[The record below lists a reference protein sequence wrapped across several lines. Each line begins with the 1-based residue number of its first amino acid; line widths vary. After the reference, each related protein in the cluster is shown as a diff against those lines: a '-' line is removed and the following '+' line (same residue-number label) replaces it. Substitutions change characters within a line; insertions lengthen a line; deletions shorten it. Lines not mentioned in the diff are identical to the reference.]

1 MADTFEAKVQ
11 DQLERLQSQGVRAVE
26 ADIAARRMA
35 WLRQHVLPVKEP
47 GAITPRRA
55 FELLFFEHMR
65 LSPHDL
71 PVVSE
76 TEHEIVW
83 RSVNR
88 CPTLEVCA
96 RLGLD
101 TRQVCRAANEK
112 ATQVF
117 LSQLDPQLRF
127 LRSYTEI
134 RPHADYC
141 LERIVRI
148 DFDALMRM
156 AIAEAKISLAEG
168 NKGYG
173 AVVALGDEV
182 AGRAHDTAATEH
194 DPSLHAEVNAIRQA
208 ARRLGDAN
216 LSGAV
221 LVSSCEPCPMC
232 SSLAVWANLTTI
244 VYGIS
249 IAETA
254 KMGKA
259 RILVSSKEIVE
270 RSPVMVEVIGE
281 VLRNECRELY
291 I

>member
-1 MADTFEAKVQ
+1 MSDLFEAKVQ
-11 DQLERLQSQGVRAVE
+11 DQLEQLQTSGVRAVE
-26 ADIAARRMA
+26 AGIAARRLA
-35 WLRQHVLPVKEP
+35 WLRQHVPPVKEP
-47 GAITPRRA
+47 GSVTPRQA
-55 FELLFFEHMR
+55 FELLFFEHMG
-65 LSPHDL
+65 LDPTDL

-76 TEHEIVW
+76 TEREIVW
-83 RSVNR
+83 RSLNR

-127 LRSYTEI
+127 LRSYSEI
-134 RPHADYC
+134 RPYADYC

-148 DFDALMRM
+148 DFKAMMRM
-156 AIAEAKISLAEG
+156 AIAEGKISRAEG

-173 AVVALGDEV
+173 ALVALGDEV
-182 AGRAHDTAATEH
+182 VGQAHDTAATEK

-208 ARRLGDAN
+208 VRRLGDAN

-221 LVSSCEPCPMC
+221 LFSSCEPCPMC

-249 IAETA
+249 IEETA

-259 RILVSSKEIVE
+259 RILVGSKEIVE
-270 RSPVMVEVIGE
+270 RSPVMVEVIGD
-281 VLRNECRELY
+281 VLKEECRELY
-291 I
+291 V